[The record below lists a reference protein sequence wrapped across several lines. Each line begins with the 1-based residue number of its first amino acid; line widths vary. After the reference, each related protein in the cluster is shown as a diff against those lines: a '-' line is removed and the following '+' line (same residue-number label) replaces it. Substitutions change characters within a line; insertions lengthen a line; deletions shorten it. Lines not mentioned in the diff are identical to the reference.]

1 MTDQIGGPFD
11 VSHMLIQL
19 QSLFSHKDSF
29 HPGDNAVLR
38 GDRPNHLVPTGTLSL
53 PLRARLQ
60 ELDSSLPLGKGLSQ
74 VVKQLRA
81 PSSRL
86 GVQAGLQN
94 LCLHRNTK
102 LQFPNKRFFLESKP
116 GTQSLQKGVPRF
128 HLLHAPFPHALMVYQ
143 RKIRQILLCSVGT
156 SKPGGRR
163 NNSWSSS
170 STARRSC
177 ARLEGVP
184 SLSGHC
190 CLLGCFGGFK
200 DLFFRFV
207 PSLFLK
213 IHSSQHRSNELLIH
227 CHHLSLLTK
236 HFHHET
242 RHGFWTKNWRP
253 CRRAARSS
261 CLRTLH
267 RRHRSTCRRTCRRCC
282 DGRLCC
288 RLRRS
293 RSRTLCWSERIRF
306 RLSSSC
312 SCAGWS
318 WTKQVEL
325 LFCSGVRYGH
335 VGHGFTRNALSAPLP
350 CEKRRASSFSLH
362 A

>member
-1 MTDQIGGPFD
+1 M
-11 VSHMLIQL
+11 SHMLIQL

-53 PLRARLQ
+53 PLRARFQ

-86 GVQAGLQN
+86 VVQAGLQN

-102 LQFPNKRFFLESKP
+102 LQFLTNASSWRASQELKVSIKECH
-116 GTQSLQKGVPRF
+116 VF
-128 HLLHAPFPHALMVYQ
+128 HLLHAPFSHALMVYQ

-190 CLLGCFGGFK
+190 CLLGCFGG
-200 DLFFRFV
+200 
-207 PSLFLK
+207 
-213 IHSSQHRSNELLIH
+213 LL
-227 CHHLSLLTK
+227 CSLSLPQDP
-236 HFHHET
+236 F
-242 RHGFWTKNWRP
+242 F
-253 CRRAARSS
+253 AAS
-261 CLRTLH
+261 
-267 RRHRSTCRRTCRRCC
+267 
-282 DGRLCC
+282 
-288 RLRRS
+288 
-293 RSRTLCWSERIRF
+293 
-306 RLSSSC
+306 
-312 SCAGWS
+312 
-318 WTKQVEL
+318 
-325 LFCSGVRYGH
+325 
-335 VGHGFTRNALSAPLP
+335 
-350 CEKRRASSFSLH
+350 
-362 A
+362 